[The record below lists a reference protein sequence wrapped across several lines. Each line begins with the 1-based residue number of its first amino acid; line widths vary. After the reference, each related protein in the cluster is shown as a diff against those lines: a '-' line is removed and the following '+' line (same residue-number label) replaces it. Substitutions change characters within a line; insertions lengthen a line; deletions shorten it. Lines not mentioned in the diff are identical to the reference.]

1 VLIFSRLDGEAALR
15 TMASADPLLL
25 ILSIVFGL
33 LIILADGAFWAYS
46 MRNVGLRMQ
55 FATASLFSFVGW
67 FFSNIAPST
76 VGADLFRAAQMRY
89 AGATTGRAVRLVVAA
104 RLMALAALL
113 LVIGAGAPFV
123 LRYFPENID
132 RLVLGGFYA
141 SVFVGFAA
149 FLAMAPILR
158 KRPFKLGPLRS
169 ELLADLSRDLGAL
182 IRKVDLAGW
191 FCLTAQH
198 LLRVAS
204 VWAIARA
211 VGSDVSLLALFA
223 LVPLALLVA
232 MAPVSFAGWG
242 VREASFV
249 GFLALAGVDGPTA
262 LAISILYGLTRAL
275 IGAAGGVTWM
285 MTRADHYAFAVEP
298 AKEQH

>member
-1 VLIFSRLDGEAALR
+1 
-15 TMASADPLLL
+15 MASAEPLLL
-25 ILSIVFGL
+25 TLSVVFGF

-46 MRNVGLRMQ
+46 MRSVGLKMPFR
-55 FATASLFSFVGW
+55 TASLFSFVGW

-89 AGATTGRAVRLVVAA
+89 AGATTARAVRLVVAA

-123 LRYFPENID
+123 LQYFPATFD
-132 RLVLGGFYA
+132 RLVLGALYA
-141 SVFVGFAA
+141 AVFVGFAA
-149 FLAMAPILR
+149 FLFLAPVLR
-158 KRPFKLGPLRS
+158 RRPFSVGPLRS
-169 ELLADLSRDLGAL
+169 DLLADLSSDLATL

-191 FCLTAQH
+191 VYLSAQH

-204 VWAIARA
+204 VWAIARS
-211 VGSDVSLLALFA
+211 VGADVSLIALFA

-249 GFLALAGVDGPTA
+249 GFLGLAGTDAATA
-262 LAISILYGLTRAL
+262 LAISILYGLSRAI
-275 IGAAGGVTWM
+275 IGAMGGVAWLL
-285 MTRADHYAFAVEP
+285 TRADHYAFAVEP
-298 AKEQH
+298 AKDER